1 MRRSPRTAAAA
12 GTLIAGAA
20 MLAVTLPAG
29 TASAGVPD
37 KVGTATSAST
47 HVQPRAGAL
56 PASLSPAQQDALVTQ
71 ARSKTAATAA
81 SLHLGANEKLVVKSV
96 QKDAD
101 GSTHTRYERT
111 FQGLPVLGGDLIV
124 HTAPTG
130 ATTGVDK
137 ATNASIAVAS
147 TTAVKSADSA
157 KTTALARA
165 KADGAASPSAVG
177 APHKV
182 VWAANGVPVL
192 AWESVIGGVQDD
204 GTPNQLHVITDATTG
219 NRLFEYQGI
228 ETGVGNTEYSGQ
240 VTIGSTQSGST
251 YTLTDGTRGGHK
263 TYNLNHGTSGTGTL
277 FSQSNDTWGDGNATT
292 AATAGADAAY
302 GAQETWDFY
311 KNVMGRNGIKN
322 DGVGAYSR
330 THYGSSYVNAFWD
343 DGCFC
348 MTYGDGSG
356 NAHPLTAL
364 DVAGHEMSHGVTSN
378 TAGLEYSGESGG
390 LNEATSDIL
399 GTGVEFYANNTSDPG
414 DYLIGEK
421 ININGDGTPLRYM
434 DKPSKDGGSKDYWD
448 SSIGGLDV
456 HYSSGPANHFFYLL
470 SEGSGA
476 KVIGGVSYD
485 SPTKDG
491 LPVPG
496 IGRDN
501 ALKLWYKSLSE
512 RFTSTTN
519 YAAARTQ
526 SLQAAADL
534 WGAGSATY
542 NTVANTW
549 AAIGVG
555 SRVSTSGVTVTK
567 PADQS
572 TVVNTAASLQIQ
584 ASTTNGGALTYSA
597 TGLPAG
603 LSINA
608 SSGLISGTPTA
619 TGTSN
624 VTVTAKDSTNAT
636 GSASFT
642 WTVKP
647 AGGGG
652 CTSAQLLGNPGFE
665 TGSAAPWTATS
676 GVVDNSSGEA
686 AHSGSW
692 KAWLNGY
699 GSTHSDSVSQSVT
712 IPAGCSATLTYYLH
726 IDTAETTT
734 TTAYDKLTVTAG
746 STTLAS
752 YSNLNKATGYAQKS
766 FNLSSFAGQTVTLKF
781 SGTEDSSLQTSF
793 VIDDTALN
801 VS

>member
-1 MRRSPRTAAAA
+1 MV
-12 GTLIAGAA
+12 
-20 MLAVTLPAG
+20 AVTLPAG
-29 TASAGVPD
+29 TAAANTP
-37 KVGTATSAST
+37 AQASASAT
-47 HVQPRAGAL
+47 RVQPRAGAL
-56 PASLSPAQQDALVTQ
+56 PASLSPAQHSSLIAQ
-71 ARSKTAATAA
+71 AQSQAATTA
-81 SLHLGANEKLVVKSV
+81 SALHLGAQEKLVVKDV
-96 QKDAD
+96 VKDAD

-111 FQGLPVLGGDLIV
+111 YAGLPVLGGDLVV
-124 HTAPTG
+124 HQNAAG

-137 ATNASIAVAS
+137 ATNAAISVAG

-157 KTTALARA
+157 KSSALAAA
-165 KADGAASPSAVG
+165 KAQGAASPAADG
-177 APHKV
+177 APRKV
-182 VWAANGVPVL
+182 VWAAGGVPAL
-192 AWESVIGGVQDD
+192 AWESVVGGFQDD

-219 NRLFEYQGI
+219 AKLFQYQGI
-228 ETGVGNTEYSGQ
+228 ETGVGNSEYSGQ
-240 VTIGSTQSGST
+240 VNITTTLSGST
-251 YTLTDGTRGGHK
+251 YQLTDNTRGGHK

-277 FSQSNDTWGDGNATT
+277 FTDADDTWGDGNG
-292 AATAGADAAY
+292 ATAQTAGVDAAY
-302 GAQETWDFY
+302 GAQETWDYY
-311 KNVMGRNGIKN
+311 KNTFGRNGIAD
-322 DGVGAYSR
+322 DGRAAYSR
-330 THYGSSYVNAFWD
+330 THYGNSYVNAFWD
-343 DGCFC
+343 DSCFC

-356 NAHPLTAL
+356 NSHPLTAL
-364 DVAGHEMSHGVTSN
+364 DVAGHEMSHGVTANS
-378 TAGLEYSGESGG
+378 AGLNYSGESGG
-390 LNEATSDIL
+390 LNEATSDIM
-399 GTGVEFYANNTSDPG
+399 GTGVEFYAGNSSDPG

-448 SSIGGLDV
+448 SGLGGLDV

-476 KVIGGVSYD
+476 KVIGGVSYN

-491 LPVPG
+491 LSVPG

-501 ALKLWYKSLSE
+501 ALKLWYKSLTE

-542 NTVANTW
+542 NAVANTW

-555 SRVSTSGVTVTK
+555 SRVSTSAVTVTQ
-567 PADQS
+567 PANQS

-584 ASTTNGGALTYSA
+584 ASSTNGGALTYSA

-608 SSGLISGTPTA
+608 STGLISGTPTA
-619 TGTSN
+619 TGSSG

-642 WTVKP
+642 WTVTGS
-647 AGGGG
+647 GGGG
-652 CTSAQLLGNPGFE
+652 CTAAQLLGNPGFE
-665 TGSAAPWTATS
+665 TGSASPWTASS
-676 GVVDNSSGEA
+676 GVIDNSTGEA
-686 AHSGSW
+686 AHGGSW

-699 GSTHSDSVSQSVT
+699 GTTHTDTLSQSVS
-712 IPAGCSATLTYYLH
+712 IPASCTSATFTFWLH

-746 STTLAS
+746 STTLAT

-766 FNLSSFAGQTVTLKF
+766 INLSSYAGQTVTLKF
-781 SGTEDSSLQTSF
+781 TGAEDSSLQTSF
-793 VIDDTALN
+793 VIDDTAVN